1 MYVSKQRGLGSTSG
15 VASQIQAA
23 APAYGVPPAL
33 ALAVAQRESGL
44 NQAAVGTSGEIG
56 VFQLMP
62 GTAAQ
67 LGVNP
72 ADLTANIDGG
82 LTYLSQLYQQT
93 GDWGTALEAY
103 NGGLSHVQ
111 NGTVST
117 AAQSYSASVL
127 AAAGMSPDSSAT
139 LAPAAASDDSVA
151 AADSSDDSAITAD
164 VGVSSTVLVGGA
176 IALAGLV
183 AWWAF
188 R

>member
-1 MYVSKQRGLGSTSG
+1 MYVKRTRGLGDTSG
-15 VASQIQAA
+15 VAAQIQAA
-23 APAYGVPPAL
+23 APSYGVPPAL

-72 ADLTANIDGG
+72 SDLTANIDGG
-82 LTYLSQLYQQT
+82 LTYLSQLHQQF

-103 NGGLSHVQ
+103 NGGPGNVQ
-111 NGTVST
+111 RGTVSS

-127 AAAGMSPDSSAT
+127 AAAGMSSDSD
-139 LAPAAASDDSVA
+139 APSDTGAASDSG
-151 AADSSDDSAITAD
+151 DDSAVTPD
-164 VGVSSTVLVGGA
+164 VGVPSTVLVGGA
-176 IALAGLV
+176 LALAGLA